1 MTTIKEFTNHAEAAL
16 LQSFL
21 RGNDIEAILVD
32 EHAAAWCRAPL
43 LVPIRVQVPDE
54 QADDAFSLVQSIQNL
69 PFTTEDLDPS

>member
-1 MTTIKEFTNHAEAAL
+1 MTTIKEFTNQAEAAL

-21 RGNDIEAILVD
+21 RNGEIDAVLVD

-54 QADDAFSLVQSIQNL
+54 QVDDALSLLQSL
-69 PFTTEDLDPS
+69 EDSSPTAADQ